1 MTSSNRPFRLI
12 FSTLLIDVAAMGMLI
27 PVLPAALQDMVGG
40 DVGRAATIGGLFA
53 ALSALL
59 SFVCAPVLGA
69 ISDRVGRRPVLLL
82 GMAGPAVTY
91 FGLAV
96 TTDLTWFVVGFCLS
110 GILGA
115 IHSTTNAYIADITPA
130 EERAGR
136 FGLMGA
142 AFGIGFVFG
151 PLAGGLLGGLGTAVP
166 FYVAGGLTVINI
178 VICLIALPESLPSD
192 RRRRVTLAQA
202 NPIAALRLLV
212 RTPLLTAMAA
222 AFLLTNVANHALYST
237 WVFSTTTRFGWSSVT
252 TGIVFAVMGMA
263 FAVAQGLAVGPTV
276 KRLGERR
283 SILLGLTVS
292 VAAFAAYAVAPEGW
306 MIYVVIAVSAFG
318 AVDEPAIQSL
328 LSQAVG
334 ADEQGALQGALASV
348 MGLAAVLGPLV
359 GSTTFGYFV
368 SDAAPVYLPGAPF
381 AAGAV
386 LIVAA
391 LALAWRFIRPVSS
404 ISVPDEVS
412 VPQLVAA

>member
-1 MTSSNRPFRLI
+1 MATANRPFALI
-12 FSTLLIDVAAMGMLI
+12 FGTLLIDVAAMGMLI

-40 DVGRAATIGGLFA
+40 DVGRAATIGGVVA
-53 ALSALL
+53 AVSALL
-59 SFVCAPVLGA
+59 SFVFAPVLGA

-82 GMAGPAVTY
+82 GMVGPAVSY
-91 FGLAV
+91 FGLAF
-96 TTDLTWFVVGFCLS
+96 TRDLTWFVVGFCLS

-115 IHSTTNAYIADITPA
+115 IHSTTNAYVADITPA
-130 EERAGR
+130 EARAAR

-142 AFGIGFVFG
+142 AFGIGFVIG
-151 PLAGGLLGGLGTAVP
+151 PLAGGLLGGLGIAVP
-166 FYVAGGLTVINI
+166 FFVAGGLTVINMG
-178 VICLIALPESLPSD
+178 ICVVALPESLPTD
-192 RRRRVTLAQA
+192 LRRHVTLAQA
-202 NPIAALRLLV
+202 NPVASLRLLV

-252 TGIVFAVMGMA
+252 TGIVFAVMGLA

-292 VAAFAAYAVAPEGW
+292 AAAFAAYAVAPEGW
-306 MIYVVIAVSAFG
+306 MIYVVIAISAFG
-318 AVDEPAIQSL
+318 AVDEPATQSL

-334 ADEQGALQGALASV
+334 ADEQGALQGALASL

-359 GSTTFGYFV
+359 GSTAFGYFV

-381 AAGAV
+381 AIGVV
-386 LIVAA
+386 LILAA
-391 LALAWRFIRPVSS
+391 LVLAWRFIRPVPS
-404 ISVPDEVS
+404 ISVPDEVA